1 MWRLRRA
8 AVACEVC
15 QSLVKRSSGIKG
27 SLPLQKLH
35 LVSRSIYHSHHPTL
49 KLQRPQFR
57 TSFHQ
62 FSSLTNLPLR
72 KLKLSPIKYGY
83 QPRRNFWPAR
93 LAARLLKLRYLILG
107 SAVGGGYTAKKTFDQ
122 WKDMIPDLS
131 DYKWIVPDIVWEID
145 EYIDLDSQPWNC
157 RKAVVSRPLIPISV
171 RVTDKEKIDQLQEE
185 LLHTQLKYQRILERL
200 EKENKELRKLVLQ
213 KDDKGIHHRK
223 LKVEGIAVAFHLITS
238 WC

>member
-1 MWRLRRA
+1 MVWCSVLGHMCPCA
-8 AVACEVC
+8 FFLIQTALFISFPLHCYPVWSLSHSHFFFPSEVC
-15 QSLVKRSSGIKG
+15 QSLVKHSSGIKG

-72 KLKLSPIKYGY
+72 KLKLSPMKYGY

-107 SAVGGGYTAKKTFDQ
+107 SAVGGGYTAKKVSVTFRCF
-122 WKDMIPDLS
+122 S
-131 DYKWIVPDIVWEID
+131 SY
-145 EYIDLDSQPWNC
+145 
-157 RKAVVSRPLIPISV
+157 
-171 RVTDKEKIDQLQEE
+171 
-185 LLHTQLKYQRILERL
+185 
-200 EKENKELRKLVLQ
+200 
-213 KDDKGIHHRK
+213 
-223 LKVEGIAVAFHLITS
+223 F
-238 WC
+238 